1 MDVKAAG
8 ITGKVAAAALDAAG
22 IVCNKNTIPY
32 DTETPF
38 VTSGI
43 RIGTAAVSTR
53 GMGPDEM
60 RRIGGWIAQVLRAPE
75 DAALA
80 ERIRGEVRAL
90 AARFPVP

>member
-1 MDVKAAG
+1 
-8 ITGKVAAAALDAAG
+8 
-22 IVCNKNTIPY
+22 
-32 DTETPF
+32 
-38 VTSGI
+38 
-43 RIGTAAVSTR
+43 
-53 GMGPDEM
+53 MGPDEM